1 MSNITDQK
9 LSHLHDYGIDILN
22 REIYLHSF
30 INSDENEDGVDYRV
44 AIIFEKNIRY
54 LNLLSTDPILIHMHL
69 PGGVWGDCM
78 GIYDTMKLSKSK
90 TIIIAY
96 GSVESAS
103 SIILQAA
110 DLRILMPNTNVLI
123 HYGSISVDNDHKAA
137 LSWVQW
143 SEKETKKM
151 LDIFTDKCYN
161 SKLSKERVWKKNN
174 VKKYISSQLSQK
186 SDWFL
191 NADEAVYN
199 GFADGILGQTPYST
213 IENIKKKFTR
223 SK

>member
-1 MSNITDQK
+1 MTNVTNRLSNI
-9 LSHLHDYGIDILN
+9 HEYNIDIDQ

-30 INSDENEDGVDYRV
+30 IDTGDNENGVDYRV
-44 AIIFEKNIRY
+44 AINFEKNMRY
-54 LNLLSTDPILIHMHL
+54 LSSVSNEPIIVHMHL

-78 GIYDTMKLSKSK
+78 GIYDTIKFSKCK
-90 TIIIAY
+90 TIILAY

-110 DLRILMPNTNVLI
+110 DLRILLPNTNVLI
-123 HYGSISVDNDHKAA
+123 HYGSISVDNEHKAA

-151 LDIFTDKCYN
+151 LDIFTDKCYL
-161 SKLSKERVWKKNN
+161 SKLAKEKLWKKYS
-174 VKKYISSQLSQK
+174 VRKYISTQLSQK

-191 NADEAVYN
+191 DAEEAVYN
-199 GFADGILGQTPYST
+199 GFADGILGQSPYTS
-213 IENIKKKFTR
+213 IEYIKKKFIKT
-223 SK
+223 K